1 LSRKLIAL
9 NLVLAVAV
17 AWAGWQLHNEWLAAK
32 ARQAALWKA
41 HAAAPAAPKM
51 TPLAAPGALLP
62 TTYMKVAT
70 ADLFDPS
77 RNPDVP
83 VEQPPAPPPP
93 PPMPPLPV
101 CHGVMDV
108 GEGPLAVLSVNKN
121 SPHQALSPGD
131 TIGQFKLLSVNTQ
144 EITLEWNG
152 QVIHKSVEELLDR
165 SSAAP
170 GGGGEPAAV
179 HAAAA
184 PAAAPVEASV
194 KGPGDATQ
202 FGIKTCQPND
212 STPEGTVVDG
222 YRKSSRATPFGSAC
236 YWEPVGR

>member
-9 NLVLAVAV
+9 NLVLAAAV

-32 ARQAALWKA
+32 ARQAGLRKA
-41 HAAAPAAPKM
+41 HAAGPAAPPM

-62 TTYMKVAT
+62 ATYKRVAT
-70 ADLFDPS
+70 EDLFDPS
-77 RNPDVP
+77 RNSDVP
-83 VEQPPAPPPP
+83 VEPPPAPPPP
-93 PPMPPLPV
+93 PPMPPLPL

-121 SPHQALSPGD
+121 SPHEALSPGD

-144 EITLEWNG
+144 EIALEWNG

-165 SSAAP
+165 S
-170 GGGGEPAAV
+170 G
-179 HAAAA
+179 AA
-184 PAAAPVEASV
+184 PAAAPAANVAPAPPPPPAVTSN
-194 KGPGDATQ
+194 KGPGSDTQ

-212 STPEGTVVDG
+212 STPEGAVVDG
-222 YRKSSRATPFGSAC
+222 YRKTSKATPFGSSC
-236 YWEPVGR
+236 FWEPVGR

>member
-1 LSRKLIAL
+1 
-9 NLVLAVAV
+9 V

-32 ARQAALWKA
+32 ARRDALRKA
-41 HAAAPAAPKM
+41 HIAASAPPPM

-62 TTYMKVAT
+62 TTYTKVAT
-70 ADLFDPS
+70 EDLFDPS

-83 VEQPPAPPPP
+83 VEPPPAPPPP
-93 PPMPPLPV
+93 PPMPPLPL

-144 EITLEWNG
+144 EIALEWNG

-165 SSAAP
+165 
-170 GGGGEPAAV
+170 GEPAPAAAGAPN
-179 HAAAA
+179 AAAA
-184 PAAAPVEASV
+184 PPPPPPAMSD
-194 KGPGDATQ
+194 KGPGTDTQ

-212 STPEGTVVDG
+212 STPEGTVADG
-222 YRKSSRATPFGSAC
+222 YRKTSKATPFGSAC
-236 YWEPVGR
+236 YWEKVDR

>member
-9 NLVLAVAV
+9 NLVLAAAV
-17 AWAGWQLHNEWLAAK
+17 AWAGWQLHNEWMAAK
-32 ARQAALWKA
+32 ARQAALGKA
-41 HAAAPAAPKM
+41 HAAAPAPPPM

-62 TTYMKVAT
+62 TTYKRVAT
-70 ADLFDPS
+70 EDLFDPS
-77 RNPDVP
+77 RNSDVP
-83 VEQPPAPPPP
+83 VEPPPAPPPP
-93 PPMPPLPV
+93 PPMPPLPL

-108 GEGPLAVLSVNKN
+108 GEGPLAVLSVNKD
-121 SPHQALSPGD
+121 SPHEALSPGD

-165 SSAAP
+165 S
-170 GGGGEPAAV
+170 G
-179 HAAAA
+179 AA
-184 PAAAPVEASV
+184 PAAAPANVVAAPPPPPAVTSS
-194 KGPGDATQ
+194 KGPGEATQ

-222 YRKSSRATPFGSAC
+222 YRKTSRQTPFGNSC
-236 YWEPVGR
+236 FWEPAGR

>member
-1 LSRKLIAL
+1 MSRKLMAL
-9 NLVLAVAV
+9 NLVLLAAV

-32 ARQAALWKA
+32 ARQDALRKA
-41 HAAAPAAPKM
+41 HAAAPAPPPLA
-51 TPLAAPGALLP
+51 PLAAPGALLP
-62 TTYMKVAT
+62 TTYTKVAT
-70 ADLFDPS
+70 EDLFDPS

-83 VEQPPAPPPP
+83 VEPPPAPPPP
-93 PPMPPLPV
+93 PPMPPLPL

-108 GEGPLAVLSVNKN
+108 GEGPLAVLSVNKS

-165 SSAAP
+165 
-170 GGGGEPAAV
+170 GEPAPVAAGAAN
-179 HAAAA
+179 AAAA
-184 PAAAPVEASV
+184 PPPPPPAMSD
-194 KGPGDATQ
+194 KGPGTDTQ

-222 YRKSSRATPFGSAC
+222 YRKTSKATPFGSAC
-236 YWEPVGR
+236 YWEKVDR